1 MQAALPLCQEAAQGC
16 HSHFG
21 GCFCTGDLRDS
32 GDCCANSTGQ
42 CLAQSLH
49 IITIIIARR
58 AYIPPSPS
66 FTYTSLISHTPRFFL
81 PCTHPPTMATTT
93 PTRLRKRHGRE
104 QMRARMRGVTAHG
117 DAPLPGDEYAMHGRE
132 KTHTPAAAVKEP
144 IHMVLSKQG
153 GGGAV
158 VQDKE
163 GIPRNQ
169 HPRRENEFIRLSPS
183 SLDRL
188 RFRRNRPA
196 RKLVC
201 SIDSIDFLFFAV
213 SHAKSTRQ
221 LRSF

>member
-1 MQAALPLCQEAAQGC
+1 
-16 HSHFG
+16 
-21 GCFCTGDLRDS
+21 
-32 GDCCANSTGQ
+32 
-42 CLAQSLH
+42 
-49 IITIIIARR
+49 
-58 AYIPPSPS
+58 
-66 FTYTSLISHTPRFFL
+66 
-81 PCTHPPTMATTT
+81 
-93 PTRLRKRHGRE
+93 
-104 QMRARMRGVTAHG
+104 MRGVTAHG

-188 RFRRNRPA
+188 RREMGDSAHLSSLIDSLQRFRRNRPA